1 MYTLSL
7 TQIFGLKLLVLALF
21 QWLSLGSSPLIVAA
35 TKWTYVVTM
44 VTSPPTLAGVSPM
57 YQLAICVLYLSYPL
71 FGLLA
76 DVWIGRNNA
85 IHGGMGLCL
94 YQVYSISTVLK

>member
-1 MYTLSL
+1 MNYFAGLS
-7 TQIFGLKLLVLALF
+7 INYNEAWYRYGF
-21 QWLSLGSSPLIVAA
+21 S
-35 TKWTYVVTM
+35 M
-44 VTSPPTLAGVSPM
+44 
-57 YQLAICVLYLSYPL
+57 AICVLYLSYPL

-94 YQVYSISTVLK
+94 YHGLLVGLGTSLVITVIRKYYQ